1 MVAGA
6 ELFRAHFAGH
16 DHQYVLIGGA
26 ACELLMGDAGL
37 EFRATKDL
45 DIVLIVEA
53 LDPAFSER
61 FWGFVEAGG
70 YEVRERSEGKRILY
84 RFQKPATQGYP
95 AMLELFSRNTS
106 KWLPSVRYLV
116 VETHDRFRPGSTA
129 AVQGALAGQGFEQ
142 RRSGENLVFIRA
154 APPSAAG
161 ASQPSLSVA
170 R

>member
-95 AMLELFSRNTS
+95 AMLELFSRNPEGLELADGSGLTPIPIGEEAAS
-106 KWLPSVRYLV
+106 RTVRLSLGRFT
-116 VETHDRFRPGSTA
+116 THDDVDFALDCIRRAVEPCRPVA
-129 AVQGALAGQGFEQ
+129 A
-142 RRSGENLVFIRA
+142 
-154 APPSAAG
+154 
-161 ASQPSLSVA
+161 SL
-170 R
+170 